1 MTVAIG
7 IGATAGAAAG
17 YLGGATDN
25 MIMRLT
31 DVMMSFPAILIAIL
45 VVIALDR
52 DQWYP
57 IMIAVGLIN
66 VPLFCRQ
73 VRATVLTIR
82 GLDYV
87 AASRAM
93 GASQFHV
100 LVKVILPAT
109 ISPVIVLATLG
120 LGVAILEVAGL
131 AYLGIAGQP
140 DDPEWGSMLASAKD
154 HLSVSLWPI
163 IVPGMA
169 ISLTVLGFNLL
180 GDGLRDAVDPQ
191 SRNAD

>member
-31 DVMMSFPAILIAIL
+31 DVMMSFPA
-45 VVIALDR
+45 
-52 DQWYP
+52 
-57 IMIAVGLIN
+57 
-66 VPLFCRQ
+66 
-73 VRATVLTIR
+73 
-82 GLDYV
+82 DYV